1 MSVLKTIGKGL
12 LYIIGLPFFILVLA
26 VFAVFG
32 LFVLVFMFIKS
43 IVLFFTGRSL
53 DDELPEDRRAREIK
67 EGKVCRTT
75 QTTTTDTATQQTT
88 VTPTPQPV
96 VTPKT
101 TKEVS
106 IEEYVF
112 EEPVAPQET
121 IKKDDPV
128 VQEVVEE
135 EPIIEEE
142 PVKEE
147 PVIEP
152 ISEEDSHVEEI
163 GTYNP
168 STKSSRFIDD
178 VEEEDT
184 DDDGI
189 DIIYGGDDD

>member
-67 EGKVCRTT
+67 EGKVDRTT

-96 VTPKT
+96 VTPKP

-112 EEPVAPQET
+112 EEPVKPQQT
-121 IKKDDPV
+121 IKTEDPV

-142 PVKEE
+142 PIKEE
-147 PVIEP
+147 PVIE
-152 ISEEDSHVEEI
+152 EDTHVEEI

-168 STKSSRFIDD
+168 TTKSSRFIDD